1 MDDWQF
7 NGLDDLEKIGDK
19 VQDIIEKAIDSQN
32 YQKLN
37 QNITQAVNH
46 TIRQYQENLAKNQN
60 SGNGTRRA
68 SERRI
73 SSGQGQRASERLN
86 RRPAQPEY
94 QVAEPWEAK
103 PELYRSLTGQKLK
116 NILYTVFGGILTGGM
131 TVGFLTVSL
140 FQLAMGSA
148 NFGPAAV
155 MFVGV
160 CTGGGLLGCG
170 CSGLARI
177 GRFRKYVKTLGT
189 HTYCNIED
197 LSRVIQKPVKYV
209 RKDVKKMISSGWFL
223 EGHVDRQETCLI
235 TANETYRQYEETQKQ
250 LEMRKAKEQE
260 RLEARNSRKPEVQ
273 EVLDKGNEYLKKIHE
288 SNDAIPG
295 EEISAKISKMEQIVQ
310 RIFERAEEHPEII
323 PDLKRLMNYYLPM
336 TVKLLD
342 AYEDMDRQ
350 PIQGETITNSKAEIE
365 KTLDTL
371 NEAFARLLDS
381 VFQDTAWDVSS
392 DISVLNTVLAQEGL
406 TGNDFDKLRKEGE
419 KR

>member
-1 MDDWQF
+1 MDDWRF
-7 NGLDDLEKIGDK
+7 DSLDDLEKIGDK
-19 VQDIIEKAIDSQN
+19 VQDIIEKAIDSKN

-37 QNITQAVNH
+37 QNITQAVNN
-46 TIRQYQENLAKNQN
+46 TIHQYQENLARNQ
-60 SGNGTRRA
+60 SSQSASRRA
-68 SERRI
+68 SDRG
-73 SSGQGQRASERLN
+73 SYSGQGQRASERLN
-86 RRPAQPEY
+86 RRPTQSEY

-103 PELYRSLTGQKLK
+103 PELYRSLTGQKVK

-131 TVGFLTVSL
+131 AVGFLTVSL
-140 FQLAMGSA
+140 VQLVMGNMS
-148 NFGPAAV
+148 FVPAAV
-155 MFVGV
+155 MLAGT
-160 CTGGGLLGCG
+160 CAGGGLLGCG

-197 LSRVIQKPVKYV
+197 LSRIVHKPVKYV

-250 LEMRKAKEQE
+250 LELKKVKEQE
-260 RLEARNSRKPEVQ
+260 QLEARNNRKPEVQ
-273 EVLDKGNEYLKKIHE
+273 EVLDKGNDYLRKIRE

-323 PDLKRLMNYYLPM
+323 PDLKRLMDYYLPM

-350 PIQGETITNSKAEIE
+350 PVQGETIKSSKAEIE